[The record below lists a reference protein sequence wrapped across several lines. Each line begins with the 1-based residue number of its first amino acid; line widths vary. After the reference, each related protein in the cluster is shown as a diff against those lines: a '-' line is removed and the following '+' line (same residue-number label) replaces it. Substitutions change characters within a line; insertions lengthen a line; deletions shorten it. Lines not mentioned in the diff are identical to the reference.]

1 MVFGDGQVQERKGV
15 DDFAKMAKAN
25 PDIQFIW
32 AGGFS
37 FGKITDGYDHYKKL
51 VDNPPKNLKF
61 TGIVNREKL
70 VDYLNMADLFVLPSY
85 DELFPMS
92 VLEAFSCGT
101 PVLLRDLDLYKAIID
116 GYYMSGKN
124 FEEMDQV
131 LKHVI
136 NNPAVLKK
144 YSDLSLKASD
154 EYSEDN
160 LTNIWSD
167 FYHEQ
172 YDLGR
177 KLGQIR

>member
-1 MVFGDGQVQERKGV
+1 
-15 DDFAKMAKAN
+15 
-25 PDIQFIW
+25 
-32 AGGFS
+32 
-37 FGKITDGYDHYKKL
+37 
-51 VDNPPKNLKF
+51 
-61 TGIVNREKL
+61 
-70 VDYLNMADLFVLPSY
+70 MADLFVLPSY